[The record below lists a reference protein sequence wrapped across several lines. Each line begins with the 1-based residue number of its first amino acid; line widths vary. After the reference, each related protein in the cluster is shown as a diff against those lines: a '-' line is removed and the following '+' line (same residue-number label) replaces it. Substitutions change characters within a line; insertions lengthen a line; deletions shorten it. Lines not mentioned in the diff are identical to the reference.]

1 MALPARAPSES
12 VTAVTVRNLRTDFN
26 MNISSSNAVS
36 ERSLLSRNPRLL
48 DVNNV
53 AGSEPLTF
61 VTES

>member
-1 MALPARAPSES
+1 
-12 VTAVTVRNLRTDFN
+12 
-26 MNISSSNAVS
+26 MNISSSNAVA